1 MMIFNLFIYLFSIH
15 KPRDSLFSWTS
26 NFNDFSGL
34 VNWGFLLLTMGGF
47 RLLLENFIKYGFLV
61 NPMEWY
67 YVLTGKHEGDASY
80 PSVVL
85 ALCKLLTSMRDFF

>member
-1 MMIFNLFIYLFSIH
+1 
-15 KPRDSLFSWTS
+15 
-26 NFNDFSGL
+26 
-34 VNWGFLLLTMGGF
+34 MGGF

-85 ALCKLLTSMRDFF
+85 ALCKLLKSMRILFYILIRF